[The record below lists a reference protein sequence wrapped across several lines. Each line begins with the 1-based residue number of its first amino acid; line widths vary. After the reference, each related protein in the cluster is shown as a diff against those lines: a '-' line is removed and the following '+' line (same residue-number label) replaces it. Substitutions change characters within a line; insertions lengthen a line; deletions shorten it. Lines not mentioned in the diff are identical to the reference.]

1 MDRISSSTQSPTPF
15 CYESLPNEV
24 HQLILSQIP
33 GANSPAGRPT
43 LRSVSCV
50 NQRLHGMAMP
60 FLMEC
65 YVSMM
70 EIAFPAISSEQKV
83 TDLTQ
88 LKNWLAVHA
97 NQMPLNAFL
106 AAMNRTQKLIDG
118 LNLPE
123 LESFTSGV
131 EHSFPTI
138 SSAPTSVEDMIAMQM
153 SLASY
158 QGGTDKLAAKYH
170 NFSFQIEKLYKT
182 S

>member
-1 MDRISSSTQSPTPF
+1 
-15 CYESLPNEV
+15 
-24 HQLILSQIP
+24 
-33 GANSPAGRPT
+33 
-43 LRSVSCV
+43 
-50 NQRLHGMAMP
+50 
-60 FLMEC
+60 
-65 YVSMM
+65 
-70 EIAFPAISSEQKV
+70 
-83 TDLTQ
+83 
-88 LKNWLAVHA
+88 
-97 NQMPLNAFL
+97 
-106 AAMNRTQKLIDG
+106 MNRTQKLIDG

-158 QGGTDKLAAKYH
+158 QSGTDKLAAEYH